1 MAGWHILE
9 AVANSF
15 KHAAL
20 RDTML
25 HLTELYYLL
34 NKALLYAT
42 YTLILLAKSLI
53 TSKQSTEAL
62 ISCTPSFLDSPAWQ
76 SALNDNQTEYYHNNF
91 YLDSLN
97 AINRRVS
104 RMSTVISECRSLD
117 HRIRQ
122 KTHTVAEI
130 RTVLKRYR
138 NLRGEV
144 QDHLE
149 RGSLMPQMETI
160 RGERSIITMKLFLAL
175 LNLDAHIY
183 GILYLLSLPSFSEEF
198 SLQNHLAAVYTNG
211 EEEPFLQG
219 KEQVICPSNTP
230 TSPHVSPDTLS
241 PESPPFPSLMSNSL
255 ILNRL
260 DASIAHSA
268 ISLKEQVLILR
279 QANPFCTRRMSFLCH
294 MVCAETRKR
303 GAIHKAWGEMEA
315 WFEGMNR
322 AGCLL

>member
-1 MAGWHILE
+1 MAGLHILE
-9 AVANSF
+9 VVPNSF

-25 HLTELYYLL
+25 HLTELYYLP
-34 NKALLYAT
+34 NKALSYGT
-42 YTLILLAKSLI
+42 CTFILLAKSLI
-53 TSKQSTEAL
+53 TLKQSTEAL

-76 SALNDNQTEYYHNNF
+76 SALKDNESEYYSNDL

-117 HRIRQ
+117 QRIRQ

-138 NLRGEV
+138 GLRGEV

-149 RGSLMPQMETI
+149 RGSLMPHMETI
-160 RGERSIITMKLFLAL
+160 RGERTIITMKLFLAL
-175 LNLDAHIY
+175 LNLDAHLY
-183 GILYLLSLPSFSEEF
+183 GILYMLSLPSFSDEF

-211 EEEPFLQG
+211 EEEPFIQD
-219 KEQVICPSNTP
+219 KEQVICPSTIT
-230 TSPHVSPDTLS
+230 TSPHVSPDT
-241 PESPPFPSLMSNSL
+241 PNSPPFQNLLSNSL
-255 ILNRL
+255 VLNRL
-260 DASIAHSA
+260 DTSFAHSA

-279 QANPFCTRRMSFLCH
+279 QVNPFCTRRMTFLCH

-303 GAIHKAWGEMEA
+303 GAIHRVWGEMEV
-315 WFEGMNR
+315 WMEGINR
-322 AGCLL
+322 EGCLA